1 MRLRITC
8 KMCRREGVSICGR
21 EKCAVKRRPFAP
33 GAHGPTGHSRPTAYG
48 LQLREKQKARRIYGM
63 MERQFRKY
71 FDQASNLKGDTG
83 ELLMRMLET
92 RLDNVVYRLGF
103 AKTRAQARQLVS
115 HGQFSVN
122 GIATDIPSY
131 AVRPGMK
138 ITVNENKRTSGYFKQ
153 LDEQKSARA
162 VASWLRRDDTFTGTV
177 LSLPAGDELKENFD
191 PKLIVE
197 FYSR

>member
-21 EKCAVKRRPFAP
+21 DKCAVKRRPFAP
-33 GAHGPTGHSRPTAYG
+33 GAHGPTAHSRPTAYG

-71 FDQASNLKGDTG
+71 FDHASALKGDTG
-83 ELLMRMLET
+83 ELFTRMLEM

-115 HGQFSVN
+115 HGQFKVNGTSVN
-122 GIATDIPSY
+122 IPSFM
-131 AVRPGMK
+131 VRPGMV
-138 ITVNENKRTSGYFKQ
+138 ITVQDNKRTSGYFKQ
-153 LDEQKSARA
+153 LAEQKSTRS

-177 LSLPAGDELKENFD
+177 LSQPAGDELKENFD